1 MRIDNKT
8 MSSPED
14 LEIKKQQLLKACRDF
29 ESVFTAYLL
38 KSMRASIIRA
48 EEPDN
53 TRKMYED
60 MFDEAVAREI
70 SLSGSLGLGD
80 ILYKQLLPLLEQEV
94 TSRGEE
100 K

>member
-1 MRIDNKT
+1 MRIDNKALL
-8 MSSPED
+8 SKEN
-14 LEIKKQQLLKACRDF
+14 LEVKKQQLLKACRDF

-48 EEPDN
+48 ENPDN

-60 MFDEAVAREI
+60 MFDEAVAQEI

-80 ILYKQLLPLLEQEV
+80 LLYKQLLPLLEQESV
-94 TSRGEE
+94 KQGEE
-100 K
+100 R